1 MGISSAKLSKLMKS
15 YDPKKKNRKGAGDL
29 SHLFEA
35 GKATSSPTTAA
46 APSSSSSKQDDLAAF
61 ASEDDFEFLPPS
73 TEVA

>member
-46 APSSSSSKQDDLAAF
+46 ALSSSSKQDDLAAF